1 MLLLLLG
8 WQTATAS
15 GLMMVIWPT
24 GNGRSGHRSRRRDAG
39 GREEAPRAGQ
49 RDLGGG
55 VSGVVEALVLR
66 HQSAVLES
74 DRAARLGT
82 ETTTVVHEL
91 LLELGRAHRVRR
103 RGQIAAGADT
113 RSRQI
118 RRVGHRVGQHLVGR
132 RQRRVVDQSGD
143 QLLRRRR
150 RNRVWNVVRAGTL
163 LQHPVAVFRS
173 AARVLFAVSSGA
185 DPEAATVRHAPMVEP
200 VGTGQTAVAGLTR
213 VQILVTA
220 AGGRSRSVAG
230 GWRYGGITDVAV
242 PAKFMRFGGARAAYR
257 EQSRLGSFGRKSVLQ
272 AVSSL
277 GTGQQV
283 TVTPLVMTSASMP
296 GAGTSKVIPIPIV
309 HDARR
314 RPVTAGL
321 AHRAG
326 TSPMAMSRSRPVM
339 MRQGSAILPLS
350 GIRILFQRLQLRQRN
365 YITVLRP
372 VPDRLL
378 RGHVVVVEPAGVGVE
393 QLPPLGR
400 VRPLDADTLR
410 WIPDALAGRQVGV
423 HVLLGARFD
432 DFDPFHAAFRC

>member
-1 MLLLLLG
+1 
-8 WQTATAS
+8 
-15 GLMMVIWPT
+15 MVIWPT

-39 GREEAPRAGQ
+39 RRKEASRAGQ

-55 VSGVVEALVLR
+55 ISGVVEALVLR
-66 HQSAVLES
+66 HQSTVLES
-74 DRAARLGT
+74 NRAARLGT
-82 ETTTVVHEL
+82 ETTVVHEL

-103 RGQIAAGADT
+103 RGQIAGT

-132 RQRRVVDQSGD
+132 RQRRVVNQSGD
-143 QLLRRRR
+143 ELLRRRR
-150 RNRVWNVVRAGTL
+150 RNRVWNVVRAGTF
-163 LQHPVAVFRS
+163 LQHPVAVFRT
-173 AARVLFAVSSGA
+173 AAGVLLAVRSGA
-185 DPEAATVRHAPMVEP
+185 DPEAATVRHTPMVEP

-230 GWRYGGITDVAV
+230 GWRYGGIADVAV
-242 PAKFMRFGGARAAYR
+242 PAKFMRFGGAGAAYR
-257 EQSRLGSFGRKSVLQ
+257 EQSRLGSFGRQSVLQ

-283 TVTPLVMTSASMP
+283 AVTPLVMTSATASMS
-296 GAGTSKVIPIPIV
+296 GAGTSMVIPIPIV
-309 HDARR
+309 HDARC

-326 TSPMAMSRSRPVM
+326 TSSVSMSRSRPVV
-339 MRQGSAILPLS
+339 MRQGSAVLPLP

-400 VRPLDADTLR
+400 VRSLDADTLR